1 MASSLY
7 RDTSDSDSRG
17 LNDPQVR
24 LHSRIQPECQQD
36 FLIGH
41 LSHTFLI
48 GLHNC
53 YDSFVYLKHQS
64 GFVAKWTL
72 LVKSH
77 FCIHLHPLQTGF
89 GKRSDSPA
97 TVDADGSDAQ
107 SVDSNL
113 SRQGGSSSK
122 KDTVCHVSSINAG
135 FM

>member
-1 MASSLY
+1 M
-7 RDTSDSDSRG
+7 DSACK
-17 LNDPQVR
+17 V
-24 LHSRIQPECQQD
+24 
-36 FLIGH
+36 
-41 LSHTFLI
+41 TF
-48 GLHNC
+48 
-53 YDSFVYLKHQS
+53 
-64 GFVAKWTL
+64 
-72 LVKSH
+72 
-77 FCIHLHPLQTGF
+77 LHPLQTGF

>member
-1 MASSLY
+1 MPAGFF
-7 RDTSDSDSRG
+7 DW
-17 LNDPQVR
+17 
-24 LHSRIQPECQQD
+24 
-36 FLIGH
+36 H
-41 LSHTFLI
+41 LSYTLLI
-48 GLHNC
+48 GLHN
-53 YDSFVYLKHQS
+53 YDRFVYLKYQS
-64 GFVAKWTL
+64 GFVAKWTP

-77 FCIHLHPLQTGF
+77 FCINLHPLQTGF

-107 SVDSNL
+107 SVDSSL

>member
-48 GLHNC
+48 HNC
-53 YDSFVYLKHQS
+53 FGRFVYLKYQS

-72 LVKSH
+72 LVKSN
-77 FCIHLHPLQTGF
+77 FCIRLHPLQTGF